1 MLYQAMSVMRKWISQ
16 TFEKTSIYTSYSIRG
31 NSSES
36 EIQVSVPEIFQGRGL
51 HYLLTYKILRFCISV
66 IFCCLFIPLQ
76 IWENVI
82 SLNLKNGDFT
92 KEWKT
97 IMTMDLEGT
106 LQKVCTAFFENTYI
120 FRGKFKMLTCLR
132 GFRYLHWLKL
142 NSTAQRMKNIV
153 ILIQM
158 LLLLLRSVL

>member
-1 MLYQAMSVMRKWISQ
+1 MAQDGTDDEQYAKDLEMLYQAMSVMRNWISQ
-16 TFEKTSIYTSYSIRG
+16 TFEKTSILG

-51 HYLLTYKILRFCISV
+51 HYLLKYKILRFCISV
-66 IFCCLFIPLQ
+66 IFCSLFIPLQ

-97 IMTMDLEGT
+97 MLTMDLEGK
-106 LQKVCTAFFENTYI
+106 LQKVCTAFFLKYI
-120 FRGKFKMLTCLR
+120 YFQGEIQNVNMFA
-132 GFRYLHWLKL
+132 WL
-142 NSTAQRMKNIV
+142 
-153 ILIQM
+153 
-158 LLLLLRSVL
+158 